1 MANEQEVE
9 EPKANPYNAKK
20 SWQEKGWPESKQ
32 NADSLFYENQTQ
44 EATSEDEDGT
54 PQPEKKTRTNYKK
67 RYDDL
72 KKHYD
77 SKLTEF
83 KQREQELRAEAE
95 KAYPQYQPPKS
106 VEDLEKFKTE
116 YPDLYETV
124 ETVAHMRSEE
134 QVQALQSKL
143 QALEEREATISK
155 RDAETQLQERHP
167 DFEDIRSD
175 EKFHE
180 WAKAQPEDIQN
191 WIYNNPDN
199 ATLASRAI
207 DLYKLENNIAIDN
220 TTPKKSARSQTSRS
234 EAADMVSTKTTGVE
248 PNQAKVWT
256 QREIASMSM
265 DDYDRFEK
273 EIDLAIREGRVR

>member
-1 MANEQEVE
+1 MIDEQVVEEQE
-9 EPKANPYNAKK
+9 ANPYNAKK
-20 SWQEKGWPESKQ
+20 SWQDKSGPESKQ
-32 NADSLFYENQTQ
+32 NADSLFYENPTQ
-44 EATSEDEDGT
+44 EATSEEDGT
-54 PQPEKKTRTNYKK
+54 PQQEKKTRTNYKK

-77 SKLTEF
+77 SKLSEF

-155 RDAETQLQERHP
+155 RDAEAELHARHP
-167 DFEDIRSD
+167 DFEDIRGD
-175 EKFHE
+175 DNFHT
-180 WAKAQPEDIQN
+180 WAKTQPEDIQN

-207 DLYKLENNIAIDN
+207 DLYKLENNIAIGK
-220 TTPKKSARSQTSRS
+220 TTPRKSNRSQTSRS

-248 PNQAKVWT
+248 PNQAKIWT